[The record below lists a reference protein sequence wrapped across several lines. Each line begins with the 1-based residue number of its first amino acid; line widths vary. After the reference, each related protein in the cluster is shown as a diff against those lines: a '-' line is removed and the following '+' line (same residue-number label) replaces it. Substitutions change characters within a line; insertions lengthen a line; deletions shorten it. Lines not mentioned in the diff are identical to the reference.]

1 MNLRLR
7 NWNRLREELEKVCQ
21 HQESPSGLFTKSN
34 MKSTNSDQ
42 SITDHFRVKICNE
55 LTEEE
60 LEKVTGGKTGVT
72 PWEGD
77 PVAARIADAPTNL
90 EVIKRIEVAVES
102 GYQGAVKLAI
112 DEAARR

>member
-1 MNLRLR
+1 MAND
-7 NWNRLREELEKVCQ
+7 NKKTKNNAPCEER
-21 HQESPSGLFTKSN
+21 QET
-34 MKSTNSDQ
+34 
-42 SITDHFRVKICNE
+42 RE

-90 EVIKRIEVAVES
+90 EVIKRIEVAVGSAELV
-102 GYQGAVKLAI
+102 AVKLAI
-112 DEAARR
+112 DDIGKR

>member
-1 MNLRLR
+1 MANDSNELK
-7 NWNRLREELEKVCQ
+7 NNAPCEEK
-21 HQESPSGLFTKSN
+21 QEAR
-34 MKSTNSDQ
+34 Q
-42 SITDHFRVKICNE
+42 

-77 PVAARIADAPTNL
+77 PVAARLADAPTNL
-90 EVIKRIEVAVES
+90 EVSKRIEVAVES